1 MAFATQYY
9 SISKSVIKVVVF
21 NQIGNGKVMLK
32 SIGTGTII
40 NDGSMVLTCAHCVD
54 QRENSGI
61 VFENKFLKCES
72 VIKDNNLD
80 VAILQFDKKIGN
92 SVPLCTAS
100 ESSNLQIGDDSFVVG
115 YPMNCEEQVL
125 LPSTISSLGVDF
137 IRIASN
143 INHGNSG
150 GPLFNANGV
159 QIGVV
164 NAKHGNLSDLLDK
177 FSRLPA
183 PSITINEVNTYS
195 VSSRLLRISLIKF
208 SEFST
213 VTAMPGFAMAARS
226 PVIFPL
232 FSVLRQ
238 ACSKASPKATRRG
251 RESSSPRF
259 FSAPDQA

>member
-40 NDGSMVLTCAHCVD
+40 NDGSMILTCAHCVD

-61 VFENKFLKCES
+61 MIEKRTLKCKS
-72 VIKDNNLD
+72 IIKDETLD
-80 VAILQFDKKIGN
+80 VALLQFGEKIGN
-92 SVPLCTAS
+92 PVSLCSAS
-100 ESSNLQIGDDSFVVG
+100 DSSNLQIGDDSFVVG
-115 YPMNCEEQVL
+115 YPLHCEEQVL
-125 LPSTISSLGVDF
+125 LPSTISSLNVNS

-183 PSITINEVNTYS
+183 PSITINEVNTWEILQQTIREMKRNLNLGLGYAIPINHIRS
-195 VSSRLLRISLIKF
+195 VSPEIKNY
-208 SEFST
+208 
-213 VTAMPGFAMAARS
+213 
-226 PVIFPL
+226 L
-232 FSVLRQ
+232 
-238 ACSKASPKATRRG
+238 
-251 RESSSPRF
+251 
-259 FSAPDQA
+259 